1 MEYYDAA
8 NTLFDLRRYPSGEG
22 IEPTRALLSHLGDP
36 QEAVDCVQIAGS
48 NGKGSTARML
58 ERVLREA
65 GLDVGLYT
73 SPHLTDIRERIRIDG
88 RKVTKGTVSEFVAA
102 CEEYITEAA
111 ARGESPTFFETTTA
125 LALWAFERQDV
136 DVAVLEV
143 GIGGRYDATSVVDPV
158 ASAVTSVSLEHTDM
172 LGDTV
177 EKIARDKAAVA
188 ADQPLVT
195 ATTGDALAAVSEEAG
210 DLLTVGAEDADV
222 LARYGGRDGLDSRIE
237 LSGMGWTVETRIPML
252 GAHQALNAGVAAA
265 LARQVADVDER
276 TLVRGLQGAG
286 WPGRFEVI
294 GRDPLVVLD
303 GAHNPGSC
311 ASAAAT
317 LAEFDYD
324 NLYLVFGAMSDK
336 DHAGMA
342 EALPAPDHAYLCRAD
357 TDRAEVPAVLA
368 RLFEPESGAV
378 HRGTDVPGA
387 VDDALSAAG
396 PDDCVLVCGS
406 LSVVAEARERW
417 TRRPV
422 PKRLDSTEEARA
434 ALTDADAAPDTADR
448 FAPHGAFR
456 ALHTRVR
463 PRQADILEGEMHA
476 LGGSCAVADVADR
489 TEYVDVLLMGTVAQH
504 RSLLGRIETGPHG
517 LPELARDLRSA
528 LAERTDSGTDT
539 AAGFPWTD
547 GTAVMGVLNVTPDSF
562 HDGGKYNTLDAARE
576 RAERMVEAGVDILD
590 VGGESTRPGAEP
602 VPVEEEKR
610 RVVPIVEALSDLDA
624 MISVDTRKAPVAEA
638 ALDAGAD
645 IVNDVSGLEDP
656 AMRRL
661 IAEQD
666 VPTVVMHSINAPVD
680 PDAETEYDDVVED
693 VIEELAERVL
703 LAEKAGLDRSR
714 VVVDPGLGFGKSR
727 HENFELIDRLGEL
740 RALGCPVM
748 IGHSHKSMFELVGSD
763 PGDAPAA
770 TIAATALAADRGADI
785 VRVHDVP
792 ENVRAVRTAMAV
804 NDPDSV

>member
-1 MEYYDAA
+1 MEYHEAA
-8 NTLFDLRRYPSGEG
+8 DFLFDLRRYPSGKG
-22 IEPTRALLSHLGDP
+22 IEPTRALLAQLGDP
-36 QEAVDCVQIAGS
+36 QEAVDCVQVAGS

-58 ERVLREA
+58 ERTLREA

-73 SPHLTDIRERIRIDG
+73 SPHLTDVRERIRIDG
-88 RKVTKGTVSEFVAA
+88 RKVRKGAVTEFVEAIEGYA
-102 CEEYITEAA
+102 TEAA

-125 LALWAFERQDV
+125 LALWAFARQNV

-177 EKIARDKAAVA
+177 EEIARDKAAVA
-188 ADQPLVT
+188 GDRPLVT
-195 ATTGDALAAVSEEAG
+195 AATGDALTAVREAAGEVV
-210 DLLTVGAEDADV
+210 TVGREGTDV
-222 LARYGGRDGLDSRIE
+222 LARYDGRDGVDGRVE
-237 LSGMGWTVETRIPML
+237 LAGPDWQVTTRIPML
-252 GAHQALNAGVAAA
+252 GAHQALNAGVAAS

-286 WPGRFEVI
+286 WPGRFEVM
-294 GRDPLVVLD
+294 GREPLVVLD

-311 ASAAAT
+311 ESAAAT

-324 NLYLVFGAMSDK
+324 ELHLVFGVMSDK
-336 DHAGMA
+336 DKHGMA
-342 EALPAPDHAYLCRAD
+342 EALPTPDRAYLCRAD

-368 RLFEPESGAV
+368 RLFEDRAGTV

-387 VDDALSAAG
+387 VDAALSAAG
-396 PDDCVLVCGS
+396 PADCVLVCGS
-406 LSVVAEARERW
+406 LSVVGEARERW
-417 TRRPV
+417 TRRPI
-422 PKRLDSTEEARA
+422 PKRLDSADQARA
-434 ALTDADAAPDTADR
+434 ALTDADVSPGTAER
-448 FAPHGAFR
+448 FAGHGAFR
-456 ALHTRVR
+456 ALRARVR
-463 PRQADILEGEMHA
+463 PRQADVLEGEMHA

-489 TEYVDVLLMGTVAQH
+489 TEYVDVLLMGTLAQH
-504 RSLLGRIETGPHG
+504 RSLFGRLEAGPYG
-517 LPELARDLRSA
+517 LPQLARDLRRA
-528 LAERTDSGTDT
+528 LDERTGEG
-539 AAGFPWTD
+539 AAVPAEFPWAD
-547 GTAVMGVLNVTPDSF
+547 GTAVMGVLNITPDSF
-562 HDGGKYNTLDAARE
+562 HDGGEYNSLDAARE
-576 RAERMVEAGVDILD
+576 RAREMVAAGVDILD

-610 RVVPIVEALSDLDA
+610 RVVPIVEALSDLEA
-624 MISVDTRKAPVAEA
+624 MLSVDTRKAAVAEA

-661 IAEQD
+661 IAERD

-680 PDAETEYDDVVED
+680 PDADTEYDDVVED
-693 VIEELAERVL
+693 VIAELGERVL
-703 LAEKAGLDRSR
+703 LAETAGLDRSR

-727 HENFELIDRLGEL
+727 HESFELLDRLGEL

-748 IGHSHKSMFELVGSD
+748 VGHSHKSMFELVGAD
-763 PGDAPAA
+763 AGDAPAA

-792 ENVRAVRTAMAV
+792 ENVRAVRTALAM
-804 NDPDSV
+804 NDPDRV